1 MFDLNGFGLED
12 DAVLDIDKL
21 IEAFKDTG
29 HLYWERNT
37 RREYIVSE
45 SCLSIR
51 NLAHA
56 YALSVWADTMYL
68 LKETLNGDGSAAA
81 VVGACRK
88 HLDDIRRIDARK
100 DPPPT
105 TVEEMFNV
113 YARQARASLYR
124 QLISHNITFTISRSV
139 LWPILLR
146 SVFANTLSTS
156 VLLLHPLE
164 R

>member
-12 DAVLDIDKL
+12 DAVLDIDEL
-21 IEAFKDTG
+21 IEAFKDAG
-29 HLYWERNT
+29 KLYWERNT
-37 RREYIVSE
+37 GREYLVSE

-56 YALSVWADTMYL
+56 YALNIWARTTYL
-68 LKETLNGDGSAAA
+68 LKIELNGDGSAAA

-88 HLDDIRRIDARK
+88 HLDDVRRIDARK

-105 TVEEMFNV
+105 TIEEIFSV

-124 QLISHNITFTISRSV
+124 RLISHNITFTIPRSV
-139 LWPILLR
+139 LCPILLH
-146 SVFANTLSTS
+146 SVFANILSTS
-156 VLLLHPLE
+156 APLLHPLE
-164 R
+164 K